1 MNQVIIVSLITS
13 LALTIALEVG
23 FFLLTGKRD
32 KKDMLLV
39 ILVNVVT
46 NPVVVLLYWLA
57 SLYTNW
63 NLVLVII
70 PLEIF
75 AILVEGYCYNKYGR
89 GFKRPYIFSAAANMF
104 SYWMGVLIQFLI

>member
-1 MNQVIIVSLITS
+1 VIQTLVVSLV
-13 LALTIALEVG
+13 LTIALEVG

-39 ILVNVVT
+39 VLVNVLT
-46 NPVVVLLYWLA
+46 NPIVVLLYMLA
-57 SLYTNW
+57 SLYTDW
-63 NLVLVII
+63 NLIWVLI

-75 AILVEGYCYNKYGR
+75 AIWVEGYCYNKYGR

-104 SYWMGVLIQFLI
+104 SYWIGVLIQFLI